1 VSHIER
7 DAGRRDGR
15 GPAAVSPRVVREK
28 AWCAKRRRT
37 MAEQKGIVESVKGAI
52 AGAKELGIVNGR
64 PIRATQGHPD

>member
-1 VSHIER
+1 
-7 DAGRRDGR
+7 
-15 GPAAVSPRVVREK
+15 
-28 AWCAKRRRT
+28 